1 MSEIKLSKISSRAP
15 KGVDKDAT
23 KAKTKLLVDEIK
35 VLQDVLIASFM
46 AAYTGKDANK
56 ISLNRFPKVPIP
68 NWRLSYNGLTK
79 YSFFNCG
86 IKSDALTIGPITSFG
101 KKDKNNK

>member
-35 VLQDVLIASFM
+35 VLQDVLIAS
-46 AAYTGKDANK
+46 GKRSLQIILKGLNSGDKVGETKK
-56 ISLNRFPKVPIP
+56 IF
-68 NWRLSYNGLTK
+68 
-79 YSFFNCG
+79 
-86 IKSDALTIGPITSFG
+86 
-101 KKDKNNK
+101 